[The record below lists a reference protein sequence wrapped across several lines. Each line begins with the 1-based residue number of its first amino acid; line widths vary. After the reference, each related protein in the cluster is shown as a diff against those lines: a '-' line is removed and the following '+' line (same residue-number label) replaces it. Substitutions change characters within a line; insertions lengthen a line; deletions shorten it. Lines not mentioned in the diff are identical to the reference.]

1 MAVVVAFFGGT
12 IPILT
17 RKLKDIPASIM
28 MFYMGLLGS
37 ILMAVL
43 IGAEA
48 YYNKS
53 ELHTVSYTGE
63 QFFLIITSTI
73 FSAIATSSYT
83 IAYQSDT
90 AGFIVLIGNVKLIYF
105 FLSDTLI
112 FNEVFSVVELVSV
125 SIILVVVISVTLY
138 KIREKNKKIEESK

>member
-73 FSAIATSSYT
+73 FSAIATSVSMFVLDK
-83 IAYQSDT
+83 IAARPYLYCR
-90 AGFIVLIGNVKLIYF
+90 GF
-105 FLSDTLI
+105 
-112 FNEVFSVVELVSV
+112 
-125 SIILVVVISVTLY
+125 
-138 KIREKNKKIEESK
+138 